1 MSLQINKGRSLVSKQ
16 KLAGVFLAI
25 FALFIQPL
33 VALNIPSVFAAG
45 ATEDVITVT
54 PSSLSID
61 GGYTKGANANTS
73 SHSDVKLSFDYD
85 IQALEAGEQL
95 LYGWSAGQGS
105 AVHHLGALTGATNAV
120 PSEIGTVS
128 NVALPAGASISNLAL
143 SFSNNG
149 ANGSNDTVQV
159 SNITLSGVSST
170 PVNHAPVIT
179 SNGGGHTA
187 LVSIEEGKTT
197 VTTVVASDE
206 DDDPLTYSLDGVD
219 KDKFAIDSNGVL
231 AFTSTPG
238 YDVPTDAD
246 GDNAYEVTVIVSD
259 GKGAT
264 GTQSITV
271 TVVRSA
277 ATSVSQNTV
286 TLKAHTADSITLNF
300 TVTSNDLP
308 GASGIFETQIDNDT
322 VREYAFPVGTTEAP
336 FGGVDSQVRVREQI
350 VTEDFEEVW
359 TEWQTFYVLAPDTT
373 APAAPTI
380 KTPTARQ
387 WFKATPIST
396 SWTAVTDPSGIDT
409 YQVAYAYD
417 DNHSFS
423 GSTCPGVIIDGKNVY
438 CRDASGTSRNHSPSS
453 SEQGGVTIWVRA
465 IDNATNIGSWS
476 KSVHYYYDHTDP
488 TTNIVVPTGFAGKT
502 FTVSGEAK
510 DNLSLSRVYV
520 QLVNRQNSQRY
531 GGTTID
537 LIGGGENAH
546 WSKTFDAEALDL
558 PEGDYA
564 AHVSVV
570 DMAGNTGSAG
580 WTANF
585 TLDKT
590 VPTISI
596 NTGTGAD
603 NGSLGTHPYYRQ
615 ISFKLHDPHGGLKE
629 VVLNGHVYPRSHE
642 WNDLNW
648 LNITKSH
655 LIEGENT
662 IFVRDRANN
671 QSVTTT
677 FVYDSKA
684 PVASIAVSSP
694 TGVGSLH
701 RNTVKVTGTVE
712 VGEQNIKSHWF
723 EVLGPK
729 GTVSQYSYNM
739 NTSDLTYSFN
749 LDTSD
754 GDGEYKIRYVA
765 TDKAGNRS
773 DVAGSVVR
781 TITVDNSVP
790 SIDSVSYSNNGNP
803 TNKAVIV
810 MITTSEPVATPSGWE
825 KVSNVTFKK
834 TYNSDQTES
843 VTVADLAGNS
853 SAAKTITV
861 AGIDTISPVAPMIS
875 SADSTGVDGTG
886 EAGSTITV
894 YVDGSIV
901 GTTVVGSNGVWS
913 HTFFPAL
920 PTSSPHGIT
929 AVATDAAG
937 NVSDRSSET
946 VLAAIV
952 GRSVTLSSGGV
963 PERITLL
970 TTTAPSS
977 SLIAARTNLQANP
990 AATTTTTDASGAE
1003 NDRGEVLGTETKN
1016 TPLEQTAALSPSTEG
1031 WKVWG
1036 VAWYW
1041 YLLAAALIAGSWW
1054 VIAGRRRRRAQEE
1067 F

>member
-16 KLAGVFLAI
+16 KLVGVFLAI

-33 VALNIPSVFAAG
+33 VALNIPSVFAAD
-45 ATEDVITVT
+45 ATADVITVT

-85 IQALEAGEQL
+85 IQDLEAGEQL

-105 AVHHLGALTGATNAV
+105 TVHHLGVLTGETNAT
-120 PSEIGTVS
+120 PSEIGAVS
-128 NVALPAGASISNLAL
+128 NVALPAGASISNLVL

-149 ANGSNDTVQV
+149 ANSSNDTVQV
-159 SNITLSGVSST
+159 SNITLSGASST

-187 LVSIEEGKTT
+187 LVNVEEGEAAI
-197 VTTVVASDE
+197 TTVVASDE
-206 DDDPLTYSLDGVD
+206 DGDLLTYSLDGVD
-219 KDKFAIDSNGVL
+219 KDKFTIGSDGVL
-231 AFTSTPG
+231 AFASAPS
-238 YDVPTDAD
+238 YDVPTDAN
-246 GDNAYEVTVIVSD
+246 GDNAYEVTVVVSD

-264 GTQSITV
+264 GAQSMTV
-271 TVVRSA
+271 TVVRP
-277 ATSVSQNTV
+277 ATTPVSQNTV

-300 TVTSNDLP
+300 TVTSTDLP

-336 FGGVDSQVRVREQI
+336 FGDVDSQVRVREQL
-350 VTEDFEEVW
+350 VTEDFGEVW
-359 TEWQTFYVLAPDTT
+359 TEWQTFYVLTPDTA

-409 YQVAYAYD
+409 YQIAYAYD

-453 SEQGGVTIWVRA
+453 NEQGGVTIWVRA
-465 IDNATNIGSWS
+465 IDNASNVGSWS

-488 TTNIVVPTGFAGKT
+488 TTNIVVPAGFAGKT
-502 FTVSGEAK
+502 FTISGDAK
-510 DNLSLSRVYV
+510 DNLSLNRVYV
-520 QLVNRQNSQRY
+520 QLINRQNSQRY

-537 LIGGGENAH
+537 LIGKGENAH
-546 WSKTFDAEALDL
+546 WSKTFDAEALNL

-615 ISFKLHDPHGGLKE
+615 ISFKLHDPRGGLKE
-629 VVLNGHVYPRSHE
+629 VVLNGHVYPRSNE

-671 QSVTTT
+671 QSATTT

-712 VGEQNIKSHWF
+712 ASEQNIKSHWF
-723 EVLGPK
+723 EVVGPH
-729 GTVSQYSYNM
+729 GVATQYSYTM

-749 LDTSD
+749 LDTSA
-754 GDGEYKIRYVA
+754 GNGEYKIRYVA

-773 DVAGSVVR
+773 DATGSVIR
-781 TITVDNSVP
+781 TITVDNSAP
-790 SIDSVSYSNNGNP
+790 SIDSVSYSNSGNP
-803 TNKAVIV
+803 TNKAVV
-810 MITTSEPVATPSGWE
+810 VTITTSESVATPAGWD
-825 KVSNVTFKK
+825 KVSDTTFKK
-834 TYNSDQTES
+834 TYSSDQIDS
-843 VTVADLAGNS
+843 VAVSDLAGNS

-861 AGIDTISPVAPMIS
+861 TGIDIAPPAIPVIF

-886 EAGSTITV
+886 EAGSTITI
-894 YVDGSIV
+894 YVDGVIV
-901 GTTVVGSNGVWS
+901 GTTIVGSNGMWS

-920 PTSSPHGIT
+920 STSSPHSIT
-929 AVATDAAG
+929 ATATDAAG
-937 NVSDRSSET
+937 NVSDSSSET
-946 VLAAIV
+946 ALLAIV
-952 GRSVTLSSGGV
+952 GRSVVLRGI
-963 PERITLL
+963 PDQITPLA
-970 TTTAPSS
+970 APSS
-977 SLIAARTNLQANP
+977 SLAATRVSPQASSATIAADEE
-990 AATTTTTDASGAE
+990 DA
-1003 NDRGEVLGTETKN
+1003 GEVLGTETKS

-1041 YLLAAALIAGSWW
+1041 YLLAAALIVGSWW
-1054 VIAGRRRRRAQEE
+1054 LIAGRRRRRAQEE